1 VLITHP
7 RRQTDAAS
15 AVVFNFGS
23 GLAGKSESISV
34 DSEHEKDGSGDD
46 CVQQRLLLGCLLG
59 FHFRFSFLNI
69 PSYKKSSLVGAPP
82 LASSESNHVNG
93 GIKQKGRLAQPN
105 CFSIGFKL
113 KRRSQAAHV
122 SYIRTRLG
130 FSMMGCIIVFYD
142 GCIIVDRELI
152 IYH

>member
-1 VLITHP
+1 
-7 RRQTDAAS
+7 
-15 AVVFNFGS
+15 
-23 GLAGKSESISV
+23 V
-34 DSEHEKDGSGDD
+34 DSELGKDGSGDD
-46 CVQQRLLLGCLLG
+46 CVQQRLFLGCLLG
-59 FHFRFSFLNI
+59 FHFRFSFLSDRPVASLNI
-69 PSYKKSSLVGAPP
+69 PSYSKKSSLVGAPP

-130 FSMMGCIIVFYD
+130 FSMMGYIIVFYD